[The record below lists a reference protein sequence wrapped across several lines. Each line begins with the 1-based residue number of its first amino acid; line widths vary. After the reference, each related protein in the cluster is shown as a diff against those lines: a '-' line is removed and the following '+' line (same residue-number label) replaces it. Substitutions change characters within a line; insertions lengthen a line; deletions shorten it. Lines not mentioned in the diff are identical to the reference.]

1 MFDGDQLHQFIASSR
16 ANSLA
21 NIPLSYGNPSF
32 SAAAAFDPNYPPSL
46 SLHHLEPPPAAPKNH
61 HLEKLYPLISANSGV
76 ESVGRSMDLWSNDE
90 LLALLK
96 LRSSMEIWFPDFT
109 WEHVS
114 RRLAEL
120 GYKRSPDECKEK
132 FEDESRRFNSVN
144 QSKIFSELDEL
155 YTGQEEG
162 RFSGRNTEKVI
173 EVDQEKEHGDEE
185 VALKK
190 EVKLCSSRKKR
201 KRRDKFEMFKGFCEA
216 VVKKMIDQQE
226 ELHNKMIDELV
237 KRDKEKM
244 EREEAWKNEE
254 MIRVNKEMEM
264 RSKEQASAA
273 ERQGTIIE
281 FLKKFTC
288 DYGYNNDQDYQ
299 TLKKKDELII
309 SNPSQPENP
318 SPGPQTA
325 NNNALVVIVPPSCN
339 HDDATPSSRWPRDE
353 VLALINL
360 RCKMSG
366 NNEDNGLKGPLWER
380 ISQGMMELG
389 YKRNAKRCKEKWEN
403 INKYFRKTKDS
414 NKKRS
419 VNSRTCPYFHHLTS
433 LYTQGTLLPA
443 LNIVAPNNNIS
454 INVQDEFQSAA

>member
-273 ERQGTIIE
+273 ERQ
-281 FLKKFTC
+281 
-288 DYGYNNDQDYQ
+288 
-299 TLKKKDELII
+299 
-309 SNPSQPENP
+309 ENP

-325 NNNALVVIVPPSCN
+325 NNNALVVIVPSSCN